1 MATFIWHNARV
12 FIDAYDFSA
21 QFSLTR
27 LDYVAEMRDAT
38 AMQVAA
44 APTRIHKAGLWQA
57 DITHRGFLDF
67 AEDGIE
73 DIIST
78 ALGVGGTHDITMIPF
93 PQGAAGVIADA
104 DHAYF
109 GQFVNG
115 RLTWAGNVG
124 DMAEFDWEAHGN
136 EQLGK
141 GRVSIDDV
149 IAVTGVVN
157 GTGYQL
163 GDATAF
169 PGIGG
174 PIDVPSGDRVVAMVH
189 VVADDFTD
197 LDFVLESDDAA
208 PFGTATVLASSLNHT
223 GISSAFLQSDGS
235 TPISDDFFR
244 LRVSGFTGTSATVIG
259 SVAVV
264 RGR

>member
-1 MATFIWHNARV
+1 MATFVWHNARV
-12 FIDAYDFSA
+12 FIDGYDFSA
-21 QFSLTR
+21 QFSLTQ
-27 LDYVAEMRDAT
+27 LEYTAEMRDAT
-38 AMQVAA
+38 AMQVSSAA
-44 APTRIHKAGLWQA
+44 TRIHKAGLWQA
-57 DITHRGFLDF
+57 DLTHRGFLDYTDD
-67 AEDGIE
+67 AIE

-78 ALGVGGTHDITMIPF
+78 ALGAGSTHNITVIPH
-93 PQGAAGVIADA
+93 PQGTAGVIADA

-109 GQFVNG
+109 GQYVNG

-136 EQLGK
+136 EQLAK

-149 IAVTGVVN
+149 TAISGVVN

-174 PIDVPSGDRVVAMVH
+174 AVDVPAGDRVVAMVH
-189 VVADDFTD
+189 IVADDFTD
-197 LDFVLESDDAA
+197 LDFVLESDDGAGFVSA
-208 PFGTATVLASSLNHT
+208 DTLATSANHS
-223 GISSAFLQSDGS
+223 GIGAAFLESDGS
-235 TPISDDFFR
+235 TPINDDYFR
-244 LRVSGFTGTSATVIG
+244 LRVSGWTGTTATVVG
-259 SVAVV
+259 SVAIV